1 MKTQKERE
9 FFEICAS
16 YSNGQL
22 QQMVS
27 QINEFGVYDFTTAL
41 ANSDYSDSTKYQ
53 ILKTYLRVSNK

>member
-16 YSNGQL
+16 FSNGQL
-22 QQMVS
+22 QQMVR

-41 ANSDYSDSTKYQ
+41 ANSDNSDSTKYQ
-53 ILKTYLRVSNK
+53 ILKTHLRVSNK

>member
-22 QQMVS
+22 QQMVR

>member
-9 FFEICAS
+9 FFTICAS

-22 QQMVS
+22 QQMVR

-41 ANSDYSDSTKYQ
+41 ADSDYSDSTKYQ